1 VLVAWYLNQLV
12 RQGSFMKANLF
23 SARIKSVF
31 GMLLYAKVSSLTTS
45 LVKNSEVGK
54 ITNLIASD
62 LGNL

>member
-1 VLVAWYLNQLV
+1 LVAWYLNQLV
-12 RQGSFMKANLF
+12 RQASFMKANIF
-23 SARIKSVF
+23 SARIKSAL

-62 LGNL
+62 LGAL